1 MQWVSSSIVIFF
13 LSTLAILEPY
23 MGELRSVVLKN
34 AKIEDILLI
43 KVDNIQMVL
52 TFEVLIIDML
62 VQYLQKSK

>member
-1 MQWVSSSIVIFF
+1 MQWVSSGIVIFF

-23 MGELRSVVLKN
+23 MGELHSVVLKN

-43 KVDNIQMVL
+43 KADNIQMVL
-52 TFEVLIIDML
+52 AFEVLITDML